1 MRRAGKEKIMPPGSP
16 TRLAPSVGAAALRQR
31 AWRMASLKTVCHTTA
46 AAASRGCKKGGLVR
60 PSNRAG
66 APGGPRV
73 PATLRRR
80 AGGEP
85 RAWP

>member
-60 PSNRAG
+60 PSNRAP
-66 APGGPRV
+66 ASPRDAATPGG
-73 PATLRRR
+73 
-80 AGGEP
+80 AGTPG
-85 RAWP
+85 RGHA